1 MLMVFSGCRP
11 RTTRYPIPPSYG
23 SPNSDYIDIRAGWR
37 LTAVTPILKSGGYVL
52 KSLDRQNSGNTI
64 TLSADSDFLGY
75 EVSHYAVRG
84 QRGGRVRVEFSS
96 AEITRDGKTLPQSQP
111 IVPLF
116 QLARRINFLRLIYL
130 IRISQADHN
139 MAVVVASRLDA
150 LDALTRQVQA
160 DPMDGCKV
168 SRDASCSWIPEGIA
182 VRPEA
187 LGIVD
192 GVAKWADAQR

>member
-1 MLMVFSGCRP
+1 MFFSGCGL
-11 RTTRYPIPPSYG
+11 RTTRLPIPPPNG

-37 LTAVTPILKSGGYVL
+37 LTTVTPILKSAGYVL

-64 TLSADSDFLGY
+64 TLSADADFVGY
-75 EVSHYAVRG
+75 EVAHYAVQG
-84 QRGGRVRVEFSS
+84 HRGGRVRVKFSS

-139 MAVVVASRLDA
+139 MAVVVASRREA

-160 DPMDGCKV
+160 DPIDGCKV

-192 GVAKWADAQR
+192 GIAKWADAPR